1 MADVRRD
8 SAPAGTR
15 KLLALCAVLCVAA
28 WVPVAFDVGEA
39 GARFFATWL
48 FNALLVICAMCCLW
62 CARARSENRVVPA
75 MIGAGLIAD
84 ALGGLTATVLERGGD
99 LPVPSLA
106 DPLWLAIYPCEYV
119 ALLVLARQRGGVT
132 GLATKLDGLLSGLA
146 IASVVVCLTLPP
158 ALADSG
164 DSPLLTKFT
173 NILYPIADLILLGA
187 VVSVVAVN
195 GWRLDRQLAVL
206 ATGVL
211 AWEAADLIYL
221 IRPRSLDGFGDPLVL
236 AGVTM
241 LAVAVTQWGDPPRSG
256 QGRRDGAFFLTLA
269 VGLLPLGVLVLAQPL
284 DLIWPGV
291 VLAGCAVLIVFARMV
306 ITMRQN
312 ERIIGSNEREI
323 VARDQAQEEL
333 RTSLEARGKLD
344 EQMRDMLQMQSDAE
358 KDARHRASALLD
370 ATTQLLTGPLHNVVA
385 QVEAVRNTATSIESQ
400 VAAADQAT
408 TRVVDQARE
417 TDSVMLALTES
428 LSRVRSV
435 AASINRVANQTNLLA
450 LNATIESARAGEAGM
465 GFSVVANEVKDLS
478 RDTSRFAE
486 EITATIGSLRND
498 AAAVAESIKG
508 MAVGITD
515 IGSSSA
521 LIREVVTYQRDA
533 LLQLNKQA
541 EAAATQARRIGDSSA
556 SGDTR

>member
-1 MADVRRD
+1 M
-8 SAPAGTR
+8 
-15 KLLALCAVLCVAA
+15 
-28 WVPVAFDVGEA
+28 
-39 GARFFATWL
+39 
-48 FNALLVICAMCCLW
+48 
-62 CARARSENRVVPA
+62 
-75 MIGAGLIAD
+75 
-84 ALGGLTATVLERGGD
+84 
-99 LPVPSLA
+99 PSLA

-119 ALLVLARQRGGVT
+119 ALLVLTRQRGGVT

-158 ALADSG
+158 VLADSG
-164 DSPLLTKFT
+164 DSPLLTKLT
-173 NILYPIADLILLGA
+173 NILYPIAALVLLGA

-221 IRPRSLDGFGDPLVL
+221 LSPRSLEGFGDPLVL

-241 LAVAVTQWGDPPRSG
+241 LAVAVTQWDEPPRSG
-256 QGRRDGAFFLTLA
+256 QGRRDRAFFLTLA

-306 ITMRQN
+306 ITMREN

-323 VARDQAQEEL
+323 VARDKAQEEL
-333 RTSLEARGKLD
+333 RASLEARDKLD
-344 EQMRDMLQMQSDAE
+344 EQMRDVLEKQSDAE

-370 ATTQLLTGPLHNVVA
+370 ATTELLTGPLHNVVA
-385 QVEAVRNTATSIESQ
+385 QVEAVRNPATSIESQ

-435 AASINRVANQTNLLA
+435 AAASNRVANQTNLLA
-450 LNATIESARAGEAGM
+450 LNATIESARAGEAGL

-486 EITATIGSLRND
+486 EITETIGSLRND

-508 MAVGITD
+508 MAAGITD

-521 LIREVVTYQRDA
+521 LIRDEVTYQRDA
-533 LLQLNKQA
+533 LVQLNEQT
-541 EAAATQARRIGDSSA
+541 EAAATQARRIGDSSEAGRARCPGRRRSGRRSSSTRPLLQQSSKVSGKPTKRVDSQPIAARDSGSSVRCLGAGYCPRSNEVSQAPGGCAGTA
-556 SGDTR
+556 SVATTPK